1 MRAEVIGRSTNER
14 IPIKQNNSWL
24 LNPQQPS
31 QQKRTDKIHLLSPPN
46 TSLPSELHRNH
57 LDLRH
62 PKPSRHGRLS
72 KARKN
77 RRRYLQSACRREFR
91 CDFADFRFLGT
102 YGIVYKAKQKSTGR
116 VVALKK
122 IRLDGDDE
130 GVPST
135 AIREIS
141 LLKEARG
148 SNIVEYV
155 SQNMF
160 EPNYADTFLDYLIS
174 SIMIQRYLS
183 NRICQELD

>member
-1 MRAEVIGRSTNER
+1 M
-14 IPIKQNNSWL
+14 
-24 LNPQQPS
+24 
-31 QQKRTDKIHLLSPPN
+31 
-46 TSLPSELHRNH
+46 
-57 LDLRH
+57 
-62 PKPSRHGRLS
+62 
-72 KARKN
+72 
-77 RRRYLQSACRREFR
+77 
-91 CDFADFRFLGT
+91 LGT

-148 SNIVEYV
+148 SNIVECV

-160 EPNYADTFLDYLIS
+160 EPNYADTILDYLIS
-174 SIMIQRYLS
+174 SIMIQGYLS
-183 NRICQELD
+183 NCIGQELD

>member
-1 MRAEVIGRSTNER
+1 VFTSILNSSTN
-14 IPIKQNNSWL
+14 
-24 LNPQQPS
+24 
-31 QQKRTDKIHLLSPPN
+31 
-46 TSLPSELHRNH
+46 
-57 LDLRH
+57 
-62 PKPSRHGRLS
+62 
-72 KARKN
+72 
-77 RRRYLQSACRREFR
+77 R
-91 CDFADFRFLGT
+91 CVVGT

-155 SQNMF
+155 FTS
-160 EPNYADTFLDYLIS
+160 DTNCANLLLDYLIL
-174 SIMIQRYLS
+174 SIMIRGYSFYLF
-183 NRICQELD
+183 